1 MSANAP
7 DGWLTI
13 AGAAERLRA
22 GEVTS
27 TQLTRTSLER
37 IRATDDRVR
46 AFVTVTE
53 ESALEAAAWADDLLR
68 SGDAPSTL
76 TGVPIALKDVLM
88 TEGVRTTAGSRMLDD
103 LTPPYDATSV
113 ARLRAAGAVSVGK
126 TNMDEFAM
134 GSSTEHS
141 AWFPTANPWDLER
154 VPGGSSGGSAAAV
167 AAGQCVAS
175 LGSDTGGSIRQP
187 AAFCGVVGMKPTYGR
202 VSRYGLIAF
211 ASSLDQIGPFTHTVE
226 DAALLLQAIAGP
238 DPLDSTCSGEPAP
251 DFSAQLREGLD
262 GLRIAAPRQF
272 FERDQNDQRSGQGM
286 DAGVA
291 AAVED
296 ALDLLAGAGTA
307 LDRGA
312 SLPSVGYSL
321 PVYYV
326 LAPSECSANL
336 ARYDGVKYGYAAR
349 GGESM
354 WEDME
359 ATRQHGFGAEVKRR
373 ILLGAYALSAGYYDA
388 YYLQAQKV
396 RTIIRREFAAVFEQA
411 DLIVAPTTPT
421 VAFRQGEITDPYQMY
436 LNDIYTIPAN
446 IAGLPAISL
455 PCGFAEAG
463 MPVGLQLIAN
473 RNDEALLLRAAH
485 AFEQLGDWSSQ
496 RPMLGNAA
504 EQTDATSG

>member
-1 MSANAP
+1 MPERDAANP
-7 DGWLTI
+7 MTI
-13 AGAAERLRA
+13 AAASRQLRA
-22 GEVTS
+22 GETTS
-27 TQLTRTSLER
+27 RALAETALAR
-37 IRATDDRVR
+37 IRTTDERVR
-46 AFVTVTE
+46 AFITVTAE
-53 ESALEAAAWADDLLR
+53 QALAEADAADELLR
-68 SGDAPSTL
+68 RGDAESPL
-76 TGVPIALKDVLM
+76 TGVPLALKDVLM
-88 TEGVRTTAGSRMLDD
+88 TAGVRTTAGSRMLGP
-103 LTPPYDATSV
+103 LTPPYDATVV
-113 ARLRAAGAVSVGK
+113 ARLRAAAAVSVGK

-141 AWFPTANPWDLER
+141 AWFPTANPWDLSR

-167 AAGQCVAS
+167 AAEQCLAT

-187 AAFCGVVGMKPTYGR
+187 ASFCGVVGLKPTYGR

-251 DFSAQLREGLD
+251 DFSAQLHEGLD

-272 FERDQNDQRSGQGM
+272 FAGSRSERGM

-291 AAVED
+291 AAVES
-296 ALDLLAGAGTA
+296 ALARLAGAGA
-307 LDRGA
+307 RIDRGA

-336 ARYDGVKYGYAAR
+336 ARYDGVKYGYASR
-349 GGESM
+349 GGAGM
-354 WEDME
+354 WADME
-359 ATRQHGFGAEVKRR
+359 ATRQQGFGAEVKRR
-373 ILLGAYALSAGYYDA
+373 ILLGTYALSAGYYDA

-396 RTIIRREFAAVFEQA
+396 RTVIRREFDSVFAEA

-436 LNDIYTIPAN
+436 LNDVYTIPAN
-446 IAGLPAISL
+446 IAGLPAISI
-455 PCGFAEAG
+455 PCGLAEAG
-463 MPVGLQLIAN
+463 MPAGLQLIAN
-473 RNDEALLLRAAH
+473 RNSEALLLRAAH
-485 AFEQLGDWSSQ
+485 AFEQLSSWPPR
-496 RPMLGNAA
+496 RPPL
-504 EQTDATSG
+504 D

>member
-1 MSANAP
+1 MSAP
-7 DGWLTI
+7 DVDPWLTI
-13 AGAAERLRA
+13 AEAARRLRA
-22 GEVTS
+22 GEATS
-27 TQLTRTSLER
+27 TQLTQAALER
-37 IRATDDRVR
+37 IRATDERVR
-46 AFVTVTE
+46 AFITVTE
-53 ESALEAAAWADDLLR
+53 EEALEAAAQADDLLGR
-68 SGDAPSTL
+68 GDAPDAPAGAL

-88 TEGVRTTAGSRMLDD
+88 TEGVRTTAGSRMLDT
-103 LTPPYDATSV
+103 LRPPYDATSV
-113 ARLRAAGAVSVGK
+113 ARLREAGAVSVGK

-141 AWFPTANPWDLER
+141 AWLPTANPWDLER
-154 VPGGSSGGSAAAV
+154 VPGGSSGGSAAAT

-187 AAFCGVVGMKPTYGR
+187 AAFCGVVGLKPTYGR

-211 ASSLDQIGPFTHTVE
+211 ASSLDQIGPFTRTVE

-238 DPLDSTCSGEPAP
+238 DPLDSTCSDEPAP
-251 DFSAQLREGLD
+251 DFSAQLGEGLD
-262 GLRIAAPRQF
+262 GLRIAAPREF
-272 FERDQNDQRSGQGM
+272 FERRADGQGM
-286 DAGVA
+286 DDGVA
-291 AAVED
+291 AAVER
-296 ALDLLAGAGTA
+296 AIELLAGAGA
-307 LDRGA
+307 SLDRRA

-359 ATRQHGFGAEVKRR
+359 ATRQHGFGREVKRR

-396 RTIIRREFAAVFEQA
+396 RTLIRREFDAVFEQA

-473 RNDEALLLRAAH
+473 RNEEALLLRAAH
-485 AFEQLGDWSSQ
+485 AFEQLGDWSA
-496 RPMLGNAA
+496 RHPELG
-504 EQTDATSG
+504 

>member
-1 MSANAP
+1 MSAP
-7 DGWLTI
+7 DVDRWLTI
-13 AGAAERLRA
+13 AESARLLRA
-22 GEVTS
+22 GEATS
-27 TQLTRTSLER
+27 TQLTRAALAR
-37 IRATDDRVR
+37 IRATDEQVR

-53 ESALEAAAWADDLLR
+53 EEALAAAARADDLLR
-68 SGDAPSTL
+68 SGDAPDALTGAL

-88 TEGVRTTAGSRMLDD
+88 TEGVRTTAGSRMLDT

-141 AWFPTANPWDLER
+141 AWFPTANPWDPER

-167 AAGQCVAS
+167 AAGQCVAA

-187 AAFCGVVGMKPTYGR
+187 AAFCGVVGLKPTYGR

-211 ASSLDQIGPFTHTVE
+211 ASSLDQIGPFTRTVE

-251 DFSAQLREGLD
+251 DFSAQLGMGLD
-262 GLRIAAPRQF
+262 GLRIAAPREF
-272 FERDQNDQRSGQGM
+272 FERGADGQGM
-286 DAGVA
+286 DDGVA
-291 AAVED
+291 AAVEN
-296 ALDLLAGAGTA
+296 AIDLLSGAGAS

-359 ATRQHGFGAEVKRR
+359 ATRQQGFGREVKRR

-396 RTIIRREFAAVFEQA
+396 RTLIRREFDAVFERA

-473 RNDEALLLRAAH
+473 RNEEALLLRAAH
-485 AFEQLGDWSSQ
+485 AFEQLGDWSS
-496 RPMLGNAA
+496 RHPELG
-504 EQTDATSG
+504 

>member
-1 MSANAP
+1 MTGNAP
-7 DGWLTI
+7 AGWLTI
-13 AGAAERLRA
+13 AEAARLLRS
-22 GEVTS
+22 GETTS
-27 TQLTRTSLER
+27 RQLTEAALAR
-37 IRATDDRVR
+37 IEATDERVR

-53 ESALEAAAWADDLLR
+53 EGALEAAGQADELLR
-68 SGDAPSTL
+68 AGDAPSAL

-103 LTPPYDATSV
+103 LTPPYNATSV

-211 ASSLDQIGPFTHTVE
+211 ASSLDQIGPFTRTVE

-238 DPLDSTCSGEPAP
+238 DPLDSTCSDEPAP
-251 DFSAQLREGLD
+251 DFGAQLGEGLD

-272 FERDQNDQRSGQGM
+272 FERNDEGQGM
-286 DAGVA
+286 DEGLA
-291 AAVED
+291 AAVEG
-296 ALDLLAGAGTA
+296 ALDLLAGAGAA

-312 SLPSVGYSL
+312 ALPSVGYSL

-349 GGESM
+349 GGTSM
-354 WEDME
+354 WDDME

-396 RTIIRREFAAVFEQA
+396 RTIIRREFDAVFEQA

-473 RNDEALLLRAAH
+473 RNQEALLLRAAQ
-485 AFEQLGDWSSQ
+485 AFEQLGDWSGQ
-496 RPMLGNAA
+496 HPQLG
-504 EQTDATSG
+504 